1 MKIKVSKSFEITK
14 NSRPYIIAEI
24 GSNHNGDM
32 KLCKK
37 IIDSA
42 KKAGVDC
49 VKFQYFDEKT
59 IFSKKTYEDNYF
71 IADDY
76 RNRTDFNLKQ
86 IVKKYSISIRE
97 LKEMQKYCKR
107 INLDFLV
114 TPFSYKESDEIE
126 KLGVKTFKVASMD
139 LNNYAFLE
147 HIAKKNKTI
156 ILSTGLS
163 NLSEI
168 DKAVSTIENTGNKKL
183 ILLHCTSIYPLKSKD
198 VNLKRIET
206 LKKLYPYPIG
216 FSDHTPGFEI
226 ALASVAL
233 GVCLI
238 EKHFTLDKNM
248 SGWDHHMSTDSTDMN
263 NLVMSSKKV
272 FSALGSN
279 RILRVETKER
289 VNSFRRSIV
298 ASKNIKKGEKF
309 KKKNLDF
316 KRPGTGLPPEK
327 INDIVGKIAKRN
339 ITFDEL
345 IKKEDF

>member
-14 NSRPYIIAEI
+14 KSRPYIIAEI

-32 KLCKK
+32 RLCKK

-49 VKFQYFDEKT
+49 VKFQYFNEKT
-59 IFSKKTYEDNYF
+59 VFSKKTYEDNYF
-71 IADDY
+71 VTDDY
-76 RNRTDFNLKQ
+76 RNRNDYNLKD
-86 IVKKYSISIRE
+86 IVKKYSISINE
-97 LKEMQKYCKR
+97 LKKMQKYCKS

-114 TPFSYKESDEIE
+114 TPFSFKESDEIE
-126 KLGVKTFKVASMD
+126 KLGVESFKIASMD

-147 HIAKKNKTI
+147 HVAKKNKTV

-163 NLSEI
+163 SLSEI
-168 DKAVSTIENTGNKKL
+168 DKAVRTIENTGNKKL

-216 FSDHTPGFEI
+216 FSDHSPGFEI

-238 EKHFTLDKNM
+238 EKHFTLDKKM
-248 SGWDHHMSTDSTDMN
+248 SGWDHHMSTDSTDMS

-272 FSALGSN
+272 FLALGSN
-279 RILRVETKER
+279 RILRVENRER

-298 ASKNIKKGEKF
+298 ASRNIKKGEKF
-309 KKKNLDF
+309 KKNNLNF

-327 INDIVGKIAKRN
+327 INDIVGKVANRN
-339 ITFDEL
+339 ISFDEL